1 MGLGL
6 SVSDTA
12 VDCLSEIPMRRAS
25 FLLLASAVIL
35 ASGGLRPPLA
45 KGEDKPVVVKLT
57 RLSATA
63 PADWKNEKPA
73 NLLRKYQFKLPGAK
87 DHPAAELTI
96 MGESLPGAEKNF
108 PKWKATFVQ
117 PEGKTIDDVAK
128 TAKWDVPNATVAVL
142 DISGTWKYKEKP
154 LDKKETLLDDWRVI
168 WVIVEEKNDKGEL
181 LEAYHFRLSGPS
193 VTMEEQA
200 PKFEKWVKSLK

>member
-1 MGLGL
+1 MR
-6 SVSDTA
+6 
-12 VDCLSEIPMRRAS
+12 CLSHL
-25 FLLLASAVIL
+25 FLLAAGFALVGFARAD
-35 ASGGLRPPLA
+35 
-45 KGEDKPVVVKLT
+45 DKPVVVKLT
-57 RLSATA
+57 KLSAIA

-108 PKWKATFVQ
+108 PKWKATFV
-117 PEGKTIDDVAK
+117 PPDGKTIDDVSK
-128 TAKWDVPNATVAVL
+128 TAKWTVPNATVAVL

-154 LDKKETLLDDWRVI
+154 QDKKETLLDDWRVI
-168 WVIVEEKNDKGEL
+168 WVVFEEKNEKGDL
-181 LEAYHFRLSGPS
+181 VEAYHFRLSGPA

-200 PKFEKWVKSLK
+200 PKFEKWVKSFK